1 MLFALATKNAP
12 KTQAL
17 RDALSDCPYVL
28 GHEIEIL
35 GFKVPSGVPEM
46 PMNLEDIRTGAKNRV
61 QEIRFLCPEA
71 DFYVGME
78 AGIYGDIVGYESWLM
93 GTVYIENREREWHH
107 AYTCHIAVPQ
117 AVLRGLYDGSGEI

>member
-17 RDALSDCPYVL
+17 CDALSDCPYMT
-28 GHEIEIL
+28 GHQVEIL

-46 PMNLEDIRTGAKNRV
+46 PMNLEDIRIGAKNRV

-78 AGIYGDIVGYESWLM
+78 AGIYGDIV
-93 GTVYIENREREWHH
+93 
-107 AYTCHIAVPQ
+107 
-117 AVLRGLYDGSGEI
+117 